1 MGINIKSE
9 EVVAL
14 ARDIAAKTGRGLTQT
29 IHDALKA
36 EALRLEKA
44 RAADHQR
51 KLKAIR
57 KIQDRVARRMK
68 GAGPVKPIPKE
79 VFDDL
84 YE

>member
-36 EALRLEKA
+36 EALRVEKA
-44 RAADHQR
+44 REAEYQR

-57 KIQDRVARRMK
+57 KIQDRVAKR
-68 GAGPVKPIPKE
+68 ADYDPVPIPKE

>member
-36 EALRLEKA
+36 EALRVEKA
-44 RAADHQR
+44 REAEYRR
-51 KLKAIR
+51 KLKAVR
-57 KIQDRVARRMK
+57 KMQEEVRRRSDYD
-68 GAGPVKPIPKE
+68 PTPIPKE
-79 VFDDL
+79 AFDDL

>member
-36 EALRLEKA
+36 EALRVEKA
-44 RAADHQR
+44 REAEYQR

-57 KIQDRVARRMK
+57 KIQDRVRQRADYDP
-68 GAGPVKPIPKE
+68 APIPKE

>member
-36 EALRLEKA
+36 EALRVQKA
-44 RAADHQR
+44 REAEVQR

-57 KIQDRVARRMK
+57 KIQEEVRKRPDYD
-68 GAGPVKPIPKE
+68 PTPIPKE
-79 VFDDL
+79 VYDDL